1 VEQKINEHDKKAV
14 IMTEIVAPFTL
25 EITVS
30 DENISAIDCLSSQCQ
45 LSKRILKDCMTKGAV
60 WLHRHGASSHQIKPI
75 RRANNTLSNDDQLF
89 LYYNPQVLNEI
100 PPKPTLLHDH
110 DQYSIWC
117 KPYGML
123 SHGSKW
129 GDHCA
134 ITRWVEQHH
143 QPQRPSYL
151 VHRLDRATSGIML
164 IAHNKKIAANLCAQF
179 ESRQTDKRYHAVV
192 TGELLGKH
200 ILTAALDDKSAH
212 SEITALSYDK
222 DNNSSLV
229 DVIIK
234 TGRKHQI
241 RRHLSQLGYPII
253 GDRLYNPAY
262 HPTVITNAR
271 KEGSTSDENR
281 LCDLQLRAYHL
292 AFNCPVLLENQLV
305 TLDKEVYIST
315 AKKLYKR

>member
-1 VEQKINEHDKKAV
+1 
-14 IMTEIVAPFTL
+14 
-25 EITVS
+25 
-30 DENISAIDCLSSQCQ
+30 
-45 LSKRILKDCMTKGAV
+45 
-60 WLHRHGASSHQIKPI
+60 
-75 RRANNTLSNDDQLF
+75 
-89 LYYNPQVLNEI
+89 
-100 PPKPTLLHDH
+100 
-110 DQYSIWC
+110 
-117 KPYGML
+117 
-123 SHGSKW
+123 
-129 GDHCA
+129 
-134 ITRWVEQHH
+134 
-143 QPQRPSYL
+143 
-151 VHRLDRATSGIML
+151 
-164 IAHNKKIAANLCAQF
+164 
-179 ESRQTDKRYHAVV
+179 
-192 TGELLGKH
+192 ELLGKH